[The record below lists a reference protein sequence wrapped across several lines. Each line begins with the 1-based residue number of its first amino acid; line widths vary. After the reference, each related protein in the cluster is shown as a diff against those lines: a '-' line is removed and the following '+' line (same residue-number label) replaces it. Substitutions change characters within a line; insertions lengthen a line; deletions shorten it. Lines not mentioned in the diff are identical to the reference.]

1 MKAEIITVGTE
12 IMVGSILNTNSRYL
26 SKKLTEIGIE
36 TLYHTS
42 VDDNED
48 RLKEVINI
56 ALNRADIIITSGGL
70 GPTQDDLTKEV
81 VANALGLKL
90 IKDVE
95 IETALVNRFERLNR
109 PMTDNN
115 RKQANKP
122 EGSEFIKNDNGTAP
136 GIFVNN
142 NNKKIIMLPGP
153 PKELMHMF
161 ETYVI
166 DIIKEDFSILIKSIN
181 TIGIGDP
188 VESYL
193 VHLGW

>member
-70 GPTQDDLTKEV
+70 GPTQDDLTK
-81 VANALGLKL
+81 
-90 IKDVE
+90 
-95 IETALVNRFERLNR
+95 
-109 PMTDNN
+109 
-115 RKQANKP
+115 
-122 EGSEFIKNDNGTAP
+122 
-136 GIFVNN
+136 
-142 NNKKIIMLPGP
+142 
-153 PKELMHMF
+153 
-161 ETYVI
+161 
-166 DIIKEDFSILIKSIN
+166 
-181 TIGIGDP
+181 
-188 VESYL
+188 
-193 VHLGW
+193 